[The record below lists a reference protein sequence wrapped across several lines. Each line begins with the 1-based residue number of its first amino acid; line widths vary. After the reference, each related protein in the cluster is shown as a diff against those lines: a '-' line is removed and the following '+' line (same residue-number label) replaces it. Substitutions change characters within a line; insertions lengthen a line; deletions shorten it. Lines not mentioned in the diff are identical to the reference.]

1 LIESPKS
8 ISGLRT
14 RSEEEQDRA
23 GYKHT
28 LREILQQPATITATC
43 EGMLASSE
51 QLKKICRTVHGVVL
65 TGSGSSE
72 YVGHCVSFALQ
83 QNLRIPVE
91 TIATGALLTH
101 GKKALPPTRPLLMVS
116 MARSGDSPESASSLL
131 RMLEA
136 DPGVSHVVITCN
148 ANGKLASQ
156 FRDDKRVIVI
166 SLDER
171 TNDRSLV
178 MTSSFTAMAI
188 AARGLGL
195 LDAPDKY
202 RTIARH
208 TSATIK
214 GLLEHSGDALLSAG
228 QLGFNRAVYLA
239 SAPRHGSAREAGLKM
254 LEMTAGRVATL
265 AETYLGL
272 RHGPM
277 SFLDKQTLAVCFLS
291 SNPVTRAY
299 EADVMREL
307 DRKNLGLCKVI
318 LGEDIPA
325 DLKRPGDVVA
335 ECKGLSNL
343 GDEDGAIVD
352 VVVAQLLAFGRC
364 LKEGLRPDSPSEKGI
379 INRVVNDFELH

>member
-1 LIESPKS
+1 MS
-8 ISGLRT
+8 ISDLRS
-14 RSEEEQDRA
+14 RPEEEQDRA

-51 QLKKICRTVHGVVL
+51 QLKKLCRTVHGVVL

-101 GKKALPPTRPLLMVS
+101 GKKALPPTRPLLMVFI
-116 MARSGDSPESASSLL
+116 ARSGDSPESASSLL

-136 DPGVSHVVITCN
+136 NPGVSHVVITCN
-148 ANGKLASQ
+148 SNGKLATQ
-156 FRDDKRVIVI
+156 FRDDKRVTMIA
-166 SLDER
+166 LDER

-208 TSATIK
+208 TSATVER
-214 GLLEHSGDALLSAG
+214 LLEQSADALLSVG
-228 QLGFNRAVYLA
+228 QLGFIRAVYLA
-239 SAPRHGSAREAGLKM
+239 SAPRHGAAREAGLKM
-254 LEMTAGRVATL
+254 LEMTAGRVVTL

-325 DLKRPGDVVA
+325 DLKRPGDVAV

-352 VVVAQLLAFGRC
+352 VVAGQLLAFGRC
-364 LKEGLRPDSPSEKGI
+364 LKEGLRPDSPSENGI
-379 INRVVNDFELH
+379 INRVVQDFELH